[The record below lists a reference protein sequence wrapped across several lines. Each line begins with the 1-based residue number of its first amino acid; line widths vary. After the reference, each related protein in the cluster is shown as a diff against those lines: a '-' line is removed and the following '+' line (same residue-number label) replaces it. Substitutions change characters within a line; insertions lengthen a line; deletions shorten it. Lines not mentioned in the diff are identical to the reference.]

1 MDEQTFLT
9 NGAATITSSRIV
21 INGKTFAT
29 RNVGS
34 VSIATTVPSK
44 VGPIVMIII
53 GAICALAKAWIAALI
68 IAGLGALWL
77 VGLKNTYRIMMM
89 AGGGEVMALES
100 KDAPLIKSIHDA
112 VAQAISV
119 R

>member
-9 NGAATITSSRIV
+9 SPVATVTSSRIV

-34 VSIATTVPSK
+34 VSIATMVPSK
-44 VGPIVMIII
+44 TFPILMIIV
-53 GAICALAKAWIAALI
+53 GALCALGKAWEAAVI
-68 IAGLGALWL
+68 IGGLGILWL
-77 VGLKNTYRIMMM
+77 LLLKNTYRLMMM
-89 AGGGEVMALES
+89 AGGGEVMAIES
-100 KDAPLIKSIHDA
+100 KNGSFINSIHDA